1 MKFIEQMTTEIQELP
16 EIGEIVIAT
25 IKKTGDHGAY
35 VSLDEY
41 DNIQGFLHISEI
53 APGWVRKVTKYVKE
67 GDKKVLLVKK
77 IQEDRAEIDLSLK
90 QISKEQRKKKLLDVK
105 RFEKEQGILKNIQ
118 DKVKLSSKEID
129 DLEEKLL
136 SKYKSVYD
144 AIIAIAAK
152 NISVIDDLG
161 FSEKIKSTIEEL
173 STKIKLP
180 SVEIRG
186 ILEMTSNKPDGI
198 EAVNKSN
205 LIVAENRSEGTW
217 KGSLTMINLAKATL
231 EILKDDLDT
240 PTTVAIQDGTAW
252 VLQAQFS
259 HLFGDEKNIPPG
271 PFEILGVQYK
281 TSILTKIKKLLDFK
295 N

>member
-1 MKFIEQMTTEIQELP
+1 MSTETQELP
-16 EIGEIVIAT
+16 EVGEIVIAT

-77 IQEDRAEIDLSLK
+77 IQANRAEIDLSLK

-118 DKVKLSSKEID
+118 DKVKLSSEEVD

-144 AIIAIAAK
+144 AVIDIGTN
-152 NISVIDDLG
+152 NISVIDDLEV
-161 FSEKIKSTIEEL
+161 SEKIKKTIYEL
-173 STKIKLP
+173 SKKIKLP
-180 SVEIRG
+180 TVEIRG
-186 ILEMTSNKPDGI
+186 ILEMTNNKSDGI
-198 EAVNKSN
+198 EIIRKILLDAIKESQNQKIKILYLGAPKYRLS
-205 LIVAENRSEGTW
+205 IVAQDFKTAE
-217 KGSLTMINLAKATL
+217 KTL
-231 EILKDDLDT
+231 KPILEK
-240 PTTVAIQDGTAW
+240 I
-252 VLQAQFS
+252 
-259 HLFGDEKNIPPG
+259 EKNTSKQNG
-271 PFEILGVQYK
+271 TFKFSREESKK
-281 TSILTKIKKLLDFK
+281 TGEG
-295 N
+295 

>member
-1 MKFIEQMTTEIQELP
+1 MATEIQELP

-35 VSLDEY
+35 VTLDEY

-77 IQEDRAEIDLSLK
+77 IQADRAEIDLSLK

-118 DKVKLSSKEID
+118 DKVNLSSEEID
-129 DLEEKLL
+129 ELEEKLL

-144 AIIAIAAK
+144 AIIEIGSK
-152 NISVIDDLG
+152 GIDVIDDLEI
-161 FSEKIKSTIEEL
+161 SEKIKNTIEEI
-173 STKIKLP
+173 SKKTKLP

-186 ILEMTSNKPDGI
+186 ILEMTSNKSNGIEIIKKILLDAIKENQNEKIEILYLGAPKYRLSVIAQDFKTAEKTLKPIIEKIEKNTSKLDGI
-198 EAVNKSN
+198 FKFSREESKKTG
-205 LIVAENRSEGTW
+205 EG
-217 KGSLTMINLAKATL
+217 
-231 EILKDDLDT
+231 
-240 PTTVAIQDGTAW
+240 
-252 VLQAQFS
+252 
-259 HLFGDEKNIPPG
+259 
-271 PFEILGVQYK
+271 
-281 TSILTKIKKLLDFK
+281 
-295 N
+295 